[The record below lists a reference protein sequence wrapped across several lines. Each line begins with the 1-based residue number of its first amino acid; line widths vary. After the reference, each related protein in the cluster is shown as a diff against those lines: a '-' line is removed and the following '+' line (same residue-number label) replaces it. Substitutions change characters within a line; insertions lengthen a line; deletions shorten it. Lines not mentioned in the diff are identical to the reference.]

1 MPGTEWSLACRELT
15 ALMSAAVSGPE
26 VVAAMTGIG
35 SRFELPNG
43 ADRSIACWLGAL
55 AGNNSKFLPASAPSQ
70 HAINLSAPFGSSNL
84 LPIPVIAAT
93 TTGPLTAADISAV
106 GSLQAKLHSVPGIK
120 KVLDVGRSANGQAEQ
135 LLALAANNS
144 GNQNYQQNLIDGMRA
159 KIASAGLPA

>member
-55 AGNNSKFLPASAPSQ
+55 AGR
-70 HAINLSAPFGSSNL
+70 NLELLLWVTLDNDGSC
-84 LPIPVIAAT
+84 V
-93 TTGPLTAADISAV
+93 TAAM
-106 GSLQAKLHSVPGIK
+106 VPTTQTSRTSQRRRTHQRPMAPK
-120 KVLDVGRSANGQAEQ
+120 TASMCM
-135 LLALAANNS
+135 
-144 GNQNYQQNLIDGMRA
+144 GN
-159 KIASAGLPA
+159 